1 MIVLKPYLLLDSEE
15 RIYIILEQAICV
27 LGEMPNDSHKFVAF
41 L

>member
-15 RIYIILEQAICV
+15 RIYIILEQSIRV
-27 LGEMPNDSHKFVAF
+27 LGEMPNDSDKFVAF